1 MNLPSTNGVHRGRS
15 HFKGTS
21 AKYHRENNVAAF
33 ARMMRR
39 NSDRNLGRL
48 GFASRAIQAA
58 VLSIDVGRI
67 TVVLPSAERI
77 EHTGTQAGPSASIII
92 RKWRALRRLATGGDL
107 GFAEAYID
115 GDWTTPDLEA
125 VLDLAA
131 RNIDLI
137 DEQISGSWPMRLLNR
152 IQHVLRAN
160 SRTGSRKNIAY
171 HYDLGNA
178 FYKEWLDAS
187 MTYSS
192 ALYTS
197 PGLSLEEAQA
207 AKIDRVENLLRL
219 TGGEHVLE
227 IGCGWGALA
236 ERLGR
241 ASARVSAITL
251 SSEQLGFADRRIRLS
266 GLQDTV
272 KFELKDYRDVTET
285 YDRIVSIEM
294 LEAVGEEYWPVFF
307 KTLHQRL
314 RAGGFAVLQVI
325 SISESRFASYR
336 GAADFIQRHVFPGGM
351 LPTKTILNAQ
361 ASRAGLRLAQTEYFG
376 MDYATTLVEWRR
388 RFLAAW
394 PKIKALGY
402 SDEFH
407 RMWDYYLCYC
417 AAGFKAQTI
426 DVGLY
431 VLEKPTD

>member
-1 MNLPSTNGVHRGRS
+1 M
-15 HFKGTS
+15 
-21 AKYHRENNVAAF
+21 
-33 ARMMRR
+33 
-39 NSDRNLGRL
+39 
-48 GFASRAIQAA
+48 
-58 VLSIDVGRI
+58 
-67 TVVLPSAERI
+67 VLPSAERI

-207 AKIDRVENLLRL
+207 AKIDRVESLLRL

-236 ERLGR
+236 SALDAPAR
-241 ASARVSAITL
+241 A
-251 SSEQLGFADRRIRLS
+251 
-266 GLQDTV
+266 
-272 KFELKDYRDVTET
+272 
-285 YDRIVSIEM
+285 
-294 LEAVGEEYWPVFF
+294 
-307 KTLHQRL
+307 
-314 RAGGFAVLQVI
+314 
-325 SISESRFASYR
+325 
-336 GAADFIQRHVFPGGM
+336 
-351 LPTKTILNAQ
+351 
-361 ASRAGLRLAQTEYFG
+361 
-376 MDYATTLVEWRR
+376 
-388 RFLAAW
+388 
-394 PKIKALGY
+394 
-402 SDEFH
+402 
-407 RMWDYYLCYC
+407 
-417 AAGFKAQTI
+417 
-426 DVGLY
+426 
-431 VLEKPTD
+431 